1 MPPATPRSSRRAL
14 RQLGSRLHWYARP
27 CSSRDQ
33 EGANLQIR
41 RRMRPTHFRN
51 SLFPVLGE
59 ISQNRANDLLAER
72 ITRAAHSSGRVAGLP
87 SGRVAR
93 RGYPPSCAC
102 PARLACMALAL
113 ASASALALNC
123 YIYCCWRIQCGLQIR
138 RERRPRGGT
147 FITLSPQVLPP
158 GGCACGAAVFAL
170 PELFPVR

>member
-1 MPPATPRSSRRAL
+1 LPPATPRSSRRAL

-102 PARLACMALAL
+102 PARLACNGVGVSVGVGDSVGVELLHLLLLAH
-113 ASASALALNC
+113 
-123 YIYCCWRIQCGLQIR
+123 
-138 RERRPRGGT
+138 
-147 FITLSPQVLPP
+147 
-158 GGCACGAAVFAL
+158 
-170 PELFPVR
+170 PVRLADKARTPPAWGNLHHTFAAGSSSGRMCLWGSCVCAP